1 MKFGD
6 AFFVRSRFGGTKY
19 LKLFHKNMNLE
30 NNESGVRGAYGPEDY
45 IELPLD
51 TQGIFLEYVTEESP
65 AIVTE
70 WWDDECCASTP
81 DLRHV
86 SDR

>member
-6 AFFVRSRFGGTKY
+6 AFFVKSRFGGTKY

-30 NNESGVRGAYGPEDY
+30 KNESGVLGAYGPEDY

-51 TQGIFLEYVTEESP
+51 TQGIFLEYKEGMNMILFPEYGVGWVFDS
-65 AIVTE
+65 
-70 WWDDECCASTP
+70 WLNKGD
-81 DLRHV
+81 
-86 SDR
+86 